1 MRFLRYSLLIIAISW
16 QTVAWAG
23 NDVNSWLMRMSDAA
37 SSLDYDGV
45 YIHISGSHV
54 DSLRIVHKIKP
65 DGVHERL
72 YALNGVP
79 REVIR
84 DPDKVWCFIPDK
96 SMGVLGVRPGKDSGF
111 PGFMVSNI
119 EQLQDNYDMS
129 VGSQDRIA
137 DRNATLVRI
146 MPRDGMRYGY
156 DLWADNETGLL
167 LKSQLI
173 DHTGNAVEQYLFAL
187 LNISKNIPDA
197 SLDPM
202 TPKSELVWHSDKK
215 PALITAVRESD
226 WEVLSLPAGY
236 KIIKMVR
243 RWMPMEKNAVE
254 HMVLSD
260 GLSAVSVFIEASSDG
275 IMPVSLDSMGAVS
288 AYSTGRDGWQIT
300 VIGEV
305 PPDAVK
311 KIGDSLVY
319 RAEP

>member
-1 MRFLRYSLLIIAISW
+1 MRI
-16 QTVAWAG
+16 
-23 NDVNSWLMRMSDAA
+23 SDAA
-37 SSLDYDGV
+37 SSIDYDGV
-45 YIHISGSHV
+45 YIHINGSHV

-84 DPDKVWCFIPDK
+84 DPNKVWCFIPDK

-111 PGFMVSNI
+111 PGFMVSKI
-119 EQLQDNYDMS
+119 EQLEDNYDLS

-137 DRNATLVRI
+137 DRNTTQIRI
-146 MPRDGMRYGY
+146 IPRDDMRYGY

-173 DHTGNAVEQYLFAL
+173 DHAGYAVEQYLFAL
-187 LNISKNIPDA
+187 LNISKSIPDA

-215 PALITAVRESD
+215 PPRITAVKESD
-226 WEVLSLPAGY
+226 WEISSLPAGY

-243 RWMPMEKNAVE
+243 RWMPMEENAVE
-254 HMVLSD
+254 HIVLSD
-260 GLSAVSVFIEASSDG
+260 GLGAVSIFIEASDDG
-275 IMPVSLDSMGAVS
+275 TMPVSLNSMGAVS
-288 AYSTGRDGWQIT
+288 AYSTNRDGWQIT
-300 VIGEV
+300 IIGEV
-305 PPDAVK
+305 PPDTVK

-319 RAEP
+319 RTRP